1 MTDQEKI
8 ANVQTRVGND
18 PTATDAVVTV
28 YLDDAENAIM
38 RRRFPFGIPE
48 GETLPTA
55 YDILQCRLAARYF
68 LRFGAEGE
76 LTHNENGV
84 NRTYGS
90 VNDEDLLREVV
101 QVAKVI

>member
-28 YLDDAENAIM
+28 YLGDAKAAIF
-38 RRRFPFGIPE
+38 RRLYPFGIPE
-48 GETLPTA
+48 GAEIPA
-55 YDILQCRLAARYF
+55 IYEALQCKLAARYF
-68 LRFGAEGE
+68 LRIGAEGE
-76 LTHNENGV
+76 ITHNENGV

-90 VNDEDLLREVV
+90 VNDEDLLRDVI
-101 QVAKVI
+101 QVAKVG